1 MKCFRWSVFDAVL
14 FDEVLFDEVLAWLK
28 ASIRVASGNFS
39 SFHGDHAEGIH
50 KVFASPGVSIRGG
63 LVEIAIDRNPA
74 RRDDGNQ

>member
-1 MKCFRWSVFDAVL
+1 MKCFRWGVFDA
-14 FDEVLFDEVLAWLK
+14 VLFDEVLAWLK

-63 LVEIAIDRNPA
+63 LVEIAIDRNPT

>member
-14 FDEVLFDEVLAWLK
+14 FDQVLAWAM
-28 ASIRVASGNFS
+28 ASIRVTSDHFS

-63 LVEIAIDRNPA
+63 LVEIAIDRNPT